1 MKRNQVRILTEMGMA
16 VAMAAILNF
25 LPLWR
30 MAQGGSVSLEMLP
43 ILIIALRWGVGPGMM
58 TGVVYGLVQ
67 LALGAYIIHPAQ
79 LLLDYPVPFMLV
91 GLAGIFSH
99 KIDLQAKGSAYSW
112 LLLAVFTAGL
122 GRFIS
127 HFLSG
132 IIFFAQY
139 APEGQSPW
147 LYSAIYNI
155 SYLLPSLLLSY
166 IIMIPLLK
174 NVVINKGKNGRR
186 KDNSCQ

>member
-1 MKRNQVRILTEMGMA
+1 
-16 VAMAAILNF
+16 
-25 LPLWR
+25 
-30 MAQGGSVSLEMLP
+30 
-43 ILIIALRWGVGPGMM
+43 
-58 TGVVYGLVQ
+58 
-67 LALGAYIIHPAQ
+67 
-79 LLLDYPVPFMLV
+79 MLV

-99 KIDLQAKGSAYSW
+99 KINLKTKVIAYSW
-112 LLLAVFTAGL
+112 LFLAVLIGGL

-155 SYLLPSLLLSY
+155 SYLLPSLLLCY
-166 IIMIPLLK
+166 IIIIPLLK
-174 NVVINKGKNGRR
+174 NLVINKGKIG
-186 KDNSCQ
+186 S

>member
-1 MKRNQVRILTEMGMA
+1 MKKNQVRIMTEIGMA
-16 VAMAAILNF
+16 VALAAILNF
-25 LPLWR
+25 IPLWR
-30 MAQGGSVSLEMLP
+30 MPQGGSVSLEMLP
-43 ILIIALRWGVGPGMM
+43 ILIIALRWGAGSGMM
-58 TGVVYGLVQ
+58 TGAVYGLVQ

-79 LLLDYPVPFMLV
+79 LVLDYPLAYMLV

-99 KIDLQAKGSAYSW
+99 KINLKTKVIAYSW
-112 LLLAVFTAGL
+112 LFLAVLIGGL

-155 SYLLPSLLLSY
+155 SYLLPSLLLCY
-166 IIMIPLLK
+166 IIIIPLLK
-174 NVVINKGKNGRR
+174 NLVINKGKIG
-186 KDNSCQ
+186 S